1 MTLISYII
9 LLSLFNTIFALEN
22 HCKNCKFYIP
32 TLIWNNPNLGL
43 CKIFKETPYVDKN
56 IVIHNFAVHCRIDES
71 LCGKDGIFYEPTTNY
86 IDEIIDCKIDNKTII
101 YDEDEEEVKQ
111 IKKEFFEVLRKMKK
125 YNTKKIYKI
134 FKGKNNS

>member
-1 MTLISYII
+1 MVLISYII

-32 TLIWNNPNLGL
+32 TLIGNNPNLGL

-56 IVIHNFAVHCRIDES
+56 IVIHNFAVHCRNDES

-101 YDEDEEEVKQ
+101 YDDDEEVEQ

>member
-32 TLIWNNPNLGL
+32 SLIGNNPNLGL
-43 CKIFKETPYVDKN
+43 CKIFKERPYVDKN
-56 IVIHNFAVHCRIDES
+56 IVIHNFAVHCRNDES
-71 LCGKDGIFYEPTTNY
+71 LCGKDGIFYEPNTNY
-86 IDEIIDCKIDNKTII
+86 NDDIIDCKTII
-101 YDEDEEEVKQ
+101 DDDDDEEVKQ
-111 IKKEFFEVLRKMKK
+111 IKKAFFEVLRKMKK